1 MLKIEKRR
9 AYKARTVCQ
18 WCIIISLCMYTSRL
32 MLLILGIK
40 NNCTLPYFQSSLLS
54 SMSNF
59 FFFLVAV
66 LQVKCRDVGSWQTSR
81 WGSLTAKLLTVITA
95 SGKLQHT
102 TAHTD
107 RMGSPLNECFHICH
121 VWEFSDKWQHALT
134 FQVFYFKK
142 IFWP

>member
-59 FFFLVAV
+59 FFFGSCVAGEV
-66 LQVKCRDVGSWQTSR
+66 QGR
-81 WGSLTAKLLTVITA
+81 WILA
-95 SGKLQHT
+95 
-102 TAHTD
+102 D
-107 RMGSPLNECFHICH
+107 F
-121 VWEFSDKWQHALT
+121 
-134 FQVFYFKK
+134 
-142 IFWP
+142 